1 LKHGDGFLL
10 VFDVTNRETFESV
23 KSHRE
28 NVLRVKADDEN
39 LPIILV
45 GNKMDLKSSRK
56 IAIEEASALA
66 AKWNIPYIETSAK
79 TKENVDKAFCE
90 IFIKIKDLKAARRAA
105 GLSNG
110 NQKQPKP
117 GSTLTEEEEKAIRAD
132 SLRKRIQKFYKN
144 AKQNCHIL

>member
-10 VFDVTNRETFESV
+10 VFDITNRETFESV

-45 GNKMDLKSSRK
+45 GNKMDLNSSRK
-56 IAIEEASALA
+56 ITFEEASSLA
-66 AKWNIPYIETSAK
+66 ARWHIPYIETSAK

-105 GLSNG
+105 GLANG
-110 NQKQPKP
+110 NQKPKP

-144 AKQNCHIL
+144 AKQNCLIL